1 MKEDN
6 LKRLKKRLYKKN
18 EAFKGRG
25 KRPGVYGRREELPLS
40 YWKDSGKKKKSL
52 FRPLKIILI
61 LSSLFFLV
69 SVTALL
75 YLWMGESN
83 IISSRNIEMEIR
95 APVSAKG
102 GEVISFDV
110 SVLNKNKSEIDM
122 ADIILDF
129 PDGSFS
135 PNGIEMK
142 RKRYELGSIGMGG
155 LAKKTIEMAL
165 FGKQDEEK
173 TITATLEYRLA
184 QSNAIFAKTVKHKI
198 KISRPAIGVSL
209 SIPKEVNAGQATKL
223 KVGIVSNS
231 SAIARGLVLRL
242 EYPSGFHFSSAVPEP
257 SSMNNEWRIGDL
269 APSQEREISVNGIV
283 EGQDLEEKAFRATVG
298 FENSEG
304 KFLSYGNSVTSLVV
318 KKPFVELDLFAN
330 GKSLDNYSALA
341 GDSLRFEVAWK
352 NNLTVPVRNVSIE
365 MKILGSALNERS
377 ISVSRGFYRTFD
389 KTLVWN
395 SSGMP
400 SLSTVEPG
408 ETGRAR
414 FSFSLLDPLPVKT
427 LSDKNFVIELNG
439 KIKGYAV
446 MEGAE
451 KKEIKNEIS
460 KEIKV
465 GSRLQFANMAMH
477 YSGSF
482 KNTGPIPPRAGK
494 ETTYTIIWSLG
505 NAVNDFSGVKIE
517 AGLPSYVRWTGNV
530 SQKDADISFDESSG
544 KVTWNVGNIPAGTG
558 IISPAKEISFQV
570 ALAPSVSQIGNSAVL
585 IISPTIEERDNF
597 TGEIFKG
604 QKDSLTTLLQNDPG
618 FKTGEEKV
626 AE

>member
-1 MKEDN
+1 MKENN
-6 LKRLKKRLYKKN
+6 LKRLKKRLYQKN

-25 KRPGVYGRREELPLS
+25 KRARVYGRREELPLS
-40 YWKDSGKKKKSL
+40 YWQDSGKKKRSF

-95 APVSAKG
+95 GPVYAKG
-102 GEVISFDV
+102 GEAIGFDV

-122 ADIILDF
+122 ADIVLDF
-129 PDGSFS
+129 PEGAFS
-135 PNGIEMK
+135 PNGVEMK
-142 RKRYELGSIGMGG
+142 RKRYELGSIGIGG
-155 LAKKTIEMAL
+155 SAKKTIEMAL

-173 TITATLEYRLA
+173 TVTATLEYRLA
-184 QSNAIFAKTVKHKI
+184 HSNAIFAKTVKYKI
-198 KISRPAIGVSL
+198 KISQPAIGVSL
-209 SIPKEVNAGQATKL
+209 SVPKEINAGQATEVKI
-223 KVGIVSNS
+223 GIVSNS
-231 SAIARGLVLRL
+231 STIARGLVLRL
-242 EYPSGFHFSSAVPEP
+242 EYPSGFHFTGAVPEP
-257 SSMNNEWRIGDL
+257 SDMNNTWRIGDL
-269 APSQEREISVNGIV
+269 ASSQERKISVKGVV

-304 KFLSYGNSVTSLVV
+304 DFLPYGASVASLIV

-330 GKSLDNYSALA
+330 GKNLDNYSALA
-341 GDSLRFEVAWK
+341 GDSLRFEVVWK
-352 NNLTVPVRNVSIE
+352 NNLAVPVRNVSIE
-365 MKILGSALNERS
+365 MKILGSVLDERS

-400 SLSTVEPG
+400 SLATIEPG

-414 FSFSLLDPLPVKT
+414 FSFSVLNPLPVKN
-427 LSDKNFVIELNG
+427 LSDKNFVVELNG
-439 KIKGYAV
+439 KIRGYAV

-460 KEIKV
+460 KEVKI
-465 GSRLQFANMAMH
+465 GSHLQFANMAMH
-477 YSGSF
+477 YSGPF
-482 KNTGPIPPRAGK
+482 KNTGPMPPKAGK
-494 ETTYTIIWSLG
+494 ETTYTIVWSLG

-517 AGLPSYVRWTGNV
+517 AGLPSYVRWTGNI

-544 KVTWNVGNIPAGTG
+544 KVVWNVGNIAAGTG

-585 IISPTIEERDNF
+585 LISPSIEERDNF
-597 TGEIFKG
+597 IGEIFKE
-604 QKDSLTTLLQNDPG
+604 QKDSLTTFLQNDPG
-618 FKTGEEKV
+618 FKTDEEKV
-626 AE
+626 VE

>member
-6 LKRLKKRLYKKN
+6 LKRLKKRLYQKN
-18 EAFKGRG
+18 ERFKGRG

-95 APVSAKG
+95 GPAYAKG
-102 GEVISFDV
+102 GEVIGFDV

-129 PDGSFS
+129 PEGSFS
-135 PNGIEMK
+135 PDGVEMK
-142 RKRYELGSIGMGG
+142 RKRYELGSMGIGES
-155 LAKKTIEMAL
+155 AKKTVEIAL

-173 TITATLEYRLA
+173 TVTATLEYRLA
-184 QSNAIFAKTVKHKI
+184 HSNAIFAKTAKYKI

-209 SIPKEVNAGQATKL
+209 TVPKEVNAGQATEVKI
-223 KVGIVSNS
+223 GIVSNS
-231 SAIARGLVLRL
+231 STIARGLVLRL
-242 EYPSGFHFSSAVPEP
+242 EYPSGFHFTGAVPEP
-257 SSMNNEWRIGDL
+257 SDMNNTWRIGDL
-269 APSQEREISVNGIV
+269 ASSQEREISVKGV
-283 EGQDLEEKAFRATVG
+283 VKGQDLEEKAFRATVG

-304 KFLSYGNSVTSLVV
+304 DFLPYGASVASLIV

-330 GKSLDNYSALA
+330 GKNLDNYSALA

-352 NNLTVPVRNVSIE
+352 NNLAVPMRNVSIE
-365 MKILGSALNERS
+365 MKILGSVLDERS

-400 SLSTVEPG
+400 SLATIEPG

-414 FSFSLLDPLPVKT
+414 FSFSILNPLPVKN

-460 KEIKV
+460 KEVKI
-465 GSRLQFANMAMH
+465 GSHLQFANMALH

-482 KNTGPIPPRAGK
+482 KNTGPMPPRAGK
-494 ETTYTIIWSLG
+494 ETTYTIVWSLG
-505 NAVNDFSGVKIE
+505 DAVNDFSGVKIE
-517 AGLPSYVRWTGNV
+517 AGLPSYVRWTGNI

-544 KVTWNVGNIPAGTG
+544 KVVWNVGNIPSGTG

-585 IISPTIEERDNF
+585 LISPSIEERDNF
-597 TGEIFKG
+597 TGEMFKE
-604 QKDSLTTLLQNDPG
+604 QKDSLTTLLQNDPV
-618 FKTGEEKV
+618 FNREEEKV
-626 AE
+626 VE

>member
-6 LKRLKKRLYKKN
+6 LKRLKKRLYGGK
-18 EAFKGRG
+18 ESFQGRG

-40 YWKDSGKKKKSL
+40 YWRDSGKKNKSF
-52 FRPLKIILI
+52 FRPLKIL
-61 LSSLFFLV
+61 LVFSSLFFLV
-69 SVTALL
+69 SVTVLL

-83 IISSRNIEMEIR
+83 TISSRNIEMEIR
-95 APVSAKG
+95 APVYAKG
-102 GEVISFDV
+102 GEIISFDV
-110 SVLNKNKSEIDM
+110 SVLNKNKNEIDM

-135 PNGIEMK
+135 PDGVEIK
-142 RKRYELGSIGMGG
+142 RRRYEIGSIGIGKS
-155 LAKKTIEMAL
+155 AKKTIEIAL

-184 QSNAIFAKTVKHKI
+184 QSNAIFAKTAKHKI
-198 KISRPAIGVSL
+198 KISLPAVGVSL
-209 SIPKEVNAGQATKL
+209 SVPKEVNSGQPTQL
-223 KVGIVSNS
+223 KIGIVSNS

-242 EYPSGFHFSSAVPEP
+242 EYPSGFHFSSAVPGA

-269 APSQEREISVNGIV
+269 APSQERQISINGIV

-304 KFLSYGNSVTSLVV
+304 EFLPYGDSVASLIV
-318 KKPFVELDLFAN
+318 KKPFIELDLFAN
-330 GKSLDNYSALA
+330 GKVLDDYSALA
-341 GDSLRFEVAWK
+341 GDSLRFEVVWK
-352 NNLTVPVRNVSIE
+352 NNLSVPVRNVSIE
-365 MKILGSALNERS
+365 MKILGAALNERS
-377 ISVSRGFYRTFD
+377 ISVSGGFYRTFD
-389 KTLVWN
+389 KTLIWN
-395 SSGMP
+395 SSGMR
-400 SLSTVEPG
+400 SLSTIEPG

-427 LSDKNFVIELNG
+427 FSDKNFVVELNG

-446 MEGAE
+446 MEGAG

-465 GSRLQFANMAMH
+465 GSRLQFANMAVH
-477 YSGSF
+477 YSGPF
-482 KNTGPIPPRAGK
+482 KNTGPMPPRVGE

-530 SQKDADISFDESSG
+530 SRKDADISFDESSG
-544 KVTWNVGNIPAGTG
+544 KIIWNVGNIPSGTG
-558 IISPAKEISFQV
+558 IISPAKEIAFQV
-570 ALAPSVSQIGNSAVL
+570 ALAPSVSQIGDSPVL
-585 IISPTIEERDNF
+585 IISPNIEERDDF
-597 TGEIFKG
+597 TGEIFRE
-604 QKDSLTTLLQNDPG
+604 QKDSLTTFLPNDPE
-618 FKTGEEKV
+618 FNRNEEKV
-626 AE
+626 VE